1 MKMARHSFL
10 PLLFLFFMGT
20 FIVSS
25 MQIKTERKQLSAQ
38 YALNIASVPPKV
50 GRLIAGEFNGLMAD
64 FNLLQIGSF
73 SGSGKNISSSEWQ
86 DVILGYDQIMELDP
100 YFEQTYLQAQSDVAW
115 DARLPNEAI
124 RLLDVAKQSRPWDF
138 RPGYFMGF
146 DYYYFLDDYDKA
158 SNQFLETAKVE
169 NAPVLLALLGS
180 RFSARGGGR
189 TQASL
194 LVLENMLNEPDITEN
209 NAKEIKNRILAL
221 KGVMM
226 IENAV
231 KTYEARFGVKPG
243 SLDRLM
249 DTGIMKQLP
258 PNPYASSYTYDP
270 LTYEVR
276 FDGVSDIKK

>member
-1 MKMARHSFL
+1 MVR
-10 PLLFLFFMGT
+10 T
-20 FIVSS
+20 FIWPVSFCFILGVFIAS
-25 MQIKTERKQLSAQ
+25 SVHIKGERKKLSAR
-38 YALNIASVPPKV
+38 YALNIVSVPPSV
-50 GRLIAGEFNGLMAD
+50 VRLLAGEFNGLMAD
-64 FNLLQIGSF
+64 FILMQVSSF
-73 SGSGKNISSSEWQ
+73 TGSGKDISRNEWKN
-86 DVILGYDQIMELDP
+86 VLLGFDQVMELDP
-100 YFEQTYLQAQSDVAW
+100 YFEQTYLQAQSAMAW
-115 DARLPNEAI
+115 DARMPEEAI
-124 RLLDVAKQSRPWDF
+124 RLLEVAKNSRSWDF
-138 RPGYFMGF
+138 RPGYFIGF

-209 NAKEIKNRILAL
+209 NAKEIKSRILAL

-231 KTYEARFGVKPG
+231 KTYEDRFGVKPG